1 MVMIV
6 GQNSDDLGLM
16 PETETLAKFDGLETS
31 FAMFYLWQ
39 LQFGKGQ
46 PLSNKQAHFWYNIQK
61 IPNMRMVFARCN

>member
-31 FAMFYLWQ
+31 FAMFY
-39 LQFGKGQ
+39 
-46 PLSNKQAHFWYNIQK
+46 WYNIQK